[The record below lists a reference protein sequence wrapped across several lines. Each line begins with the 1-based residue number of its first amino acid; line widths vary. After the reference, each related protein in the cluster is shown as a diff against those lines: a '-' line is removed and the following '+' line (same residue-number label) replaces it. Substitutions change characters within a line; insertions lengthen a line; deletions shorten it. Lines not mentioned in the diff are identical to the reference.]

1 MKLIQPSVVS
11 IKMNQVSITR
21 VSGLEIDCLYHDQQ
35 VAHQL
40 QPAVR
45 LTGPNVSLPKLS
57 GFISN
62 KLQMYGGVGSRLE
75 RCVT

>member
-40 QPAVR
+40 QHR
-45 LTGPNVSLPKLS
+45 RQTYWS
-57 GFISN
+57 
-62 KLQMYGGVGSRLE
+62 
-75 RCVT
+75 